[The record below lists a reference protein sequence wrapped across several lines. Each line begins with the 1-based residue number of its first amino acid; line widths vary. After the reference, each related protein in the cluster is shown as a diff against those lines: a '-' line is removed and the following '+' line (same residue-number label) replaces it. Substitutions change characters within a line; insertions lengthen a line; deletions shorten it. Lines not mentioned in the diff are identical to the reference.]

1 MQIEAIL
8 KRLKKNAA
16 PPKSKLPPARR
27 RARQPNAPAFDVREA
42 LHAILGVDL
51 TQIDGL
57 GPSLALKLVGE
68 CGTNLTAWP
77 SAKHFTSWLALA
89 PHNKISGGKVLSSK
103 NAAHPQSGRLPVAAR
118 CRHGW
123 PNRYCAGRF
132 LPPAVGAGRQGQGD
146 HRHRAQDRG
155 SVLQHASARHGLCR
169 SRRDLLRRPLP
180 TARPAQPS
188 TPGEV
193 TGVRPPAAR
202 ARCRPGRCF
211 LGKTL
216 HAAEQ
221 NREDVAKARVAWRES
236 QSTLNSGRLIFID
249 ETWAKTNMVR
259 PRGRTERGTRLIDT
273 TPHGHWKTSTFIAAL
288 TEDGLVAPG
297 VFDGAINGDLFLAYV
312 EQILVPTLK
321 VGDIVIMDNLSS
333 HKKAA
338 VGRAIEDA
346 GATLLFLPPY
356 SPDLNPIEQVF
367 AKLKSLLRA
376 KALRTVD
383 ALWKALGSI
392 SDCVSPQECKNFI
405 RHAGYFQSG

>member
-1 MQIEAIL
+1 MP
-8 KRLKKNAA
+8 RL
-16 PPKSKLPPARR
+16 
-27 RARQPNAPAFDVREA
+27 
-42 LHAILGVDL
+42 
-51 TQIDGL
+51 
-57 GPSLALKLVGE
+57 
-68 CGTNLTAWP
+68 
-77 SAKHFTSWLALA
+77 SADA
-89 PHNKISGGKVLSSK
+89 
-103 NAAHPQSGRLPVAAR
+103 
-118 CRHGW
+118 
-123 PNRYCAGRF
+123 Y
-132 LPPAVGAGRQGQGD
+132 
-146 HRHRAQDRG
+146 
-155 SVLQHASARHGLCR
+155 
-169 SRRDLLRRPLP
+169 
-180 TARPAQPS
+180 
-188 TPGEV
+188 
-193 TGVRPPAAR
+193 
-202 ARCRPGRCF
+202 
-211 LGKTL
+211 
-216 HAAEQ
+216 
-221 NREDVAKARVAWRES
+221 EDVAKARVAWRES

-321 VGDIVIMDNLSS
+321 VGDIVIMDNRSS

-346 GATLLFLPPY
+346 GATRLFLPPY

-367 AKLKSLLRA
+367 DKLKSLLRA